1 MITPPGPHFV
11 RILQVNQLSYKVE
24 GALDAIHAGAVS
36 TSAVT
41 PAGPPTQH
49 PVVAASIVPA
59 PPASRN
65 PQADTSAAVP
75 VTRRERVVDEAT
87 G

>member
-1 MITPPGPHFV
+1 MITPPGPHFLH
-11 RILQVNQLSYKVE
+11 ILQVNQLSYKVE
-24 GALDAIHAGAVS
+24 VALDAIHAGAV
-36 TSAVT
+36 T
-41 PAGPPTQH
+41 GPPTQH
-49 PVVAASIVPA
+49 PVVTASVVPA